1 MHQVTKLKSA
11 SIALMMG
18 LISFGSS
25 ATVVEVQTSMGSFE
39 VNLFDN
45 ATPKTVENFLAYVNS
60 GEYYQT
66 IVHRSVPDFVVQTG
80 GFKFEGDF
88 PITEVVTSAA
98 VINEPE
104 LSNVRGTIAMAKQ
117 RGKPNSA
124 TSQWFINLT
133 NNSVNLDTD
142 NGGFTVFGQVLGD
155 GMDVVDAIAALSIF
169 NMCSS
174 QNPYCALSDIPLAD
188 YTAEDA
194 QNEVELSGQNLVMI
208 NDIVVIDAD
217 VTTHP
222 EITPAPNTLIDSVD
236 NNSGSG
242 SSGGGSF
249 GWLVMMLGLLAGY
262 RLKR

>member
-1 MHQVTKLKSA
+1 MQQVTKLKSA

-18 LISFGSS
+18 LASFTAS
-25 ATVVEVQTSMGSFE
+25 ATVVEVQTSLGSFE

-104 LSNVRGTIAMAKQ
+104 LSNLRGTLAMAKQ
-117 RGKPNSA
+117 GGNPNSA
-124 TSQWFINLT
+124 TSQWF
-133 NNSVNLDTD
+133 VNLADNSANLD
-142 NGGFTVFGQVLGD
+142 VQNGGFTVFGQVLGD
-155 GMDVVDAIAALSIF
+155 GMDVVDAIAALPRF
-169 NMCSS
+169 NMGG
-174 QNPYCALSDIPLAD
+174 ALSDIPLTD
-188 YTAEDA
+188 YTADDA
-194 QNEVELSGQNLVMI
+194 SNKVEVAEQNLVII
-208 NDIVVIDAD
+208 NDIVVLDAD

-249 GWLVMMLGLLAGY
+249 GWLAVMLGLMVGY
-262 RLKR
+262 RFKR